1 MSTEA
6 FEPAAAMRPAA
17 HGETRRALPSLGTYL
32 HMVVALGRGSIRAS
46 LPVLAFAYFY
56 HLGTELYLAFAMD
69 PEMLGGS
76 GTLVSAV
83 MSAMAHLP
91 LLILAYALILPIQ
104 DSILRGGRLS
114 FSESVP
120 LAVRRMPALLLS
132 SFVQGIIFLGPPLLL
147 LGGVGLFVR
156 SLPSLPGSPTEVL
169 KGAMFLALIPCAI
182 YVIVMAILLSLAEP
196 ALILDSRGPFQS
208 IGLSM
213 RRAASHFGG
222 LFGRFFVANLL
233 IVLAMIA
240 ASIPIFFLQTGALLS
255 GSVHPA
261 AKVAQI
267 IWESAVSAASLPFSV
282 AAALVLY
289 RSLQPAGTTAIS
301 GGTPVAGAAADA
313 TRRAT
318 SPFQFE

>member
-6 FEPAAAMRPAA
+6 FEPTAATRPAVHA
-17 HGETRRALPSLGTYL
+17 GTRGALPSLGTYL
-32 HMVVALGRGSIRAS
+32 RMVVALGRGSIRAS
-46 LPVLAFAYFY
+46 LPVLVFAYFY

-69 PEMLGGS
+69 PEVLGGS
-76 GTLVSAV
+76 AALVSAV
-83 MSAMAHLP
+83 MSAMAHVP

-120 LAVRRMPALLLS
+120 IAVRRMPALLVS
-132 SFVQGIIFLGPPLLL
+132 SFVQGLIFLGPPLLL

-169 KGAMFLALIPCAI
+169 KGTMFLALIPCAI
-182 YVIVMAILLSLAEP
+182 YVTVMAVLLSLAES

-233 IVLAMIA
+233 LVIVMIA

-267 IWESAVSAASLPFSV
+267 IWESAISAASLPFSV
-282 AAALVLY
+282 AAILVLY
-289 RSLQPAGTTAIS
+289 RSLQPAGTAGS
-301 GGTPVAGAAADA
+301 PGGTPAAGGTADA
-313 TRRAT
+313 ARRAT